1 MGRSASNDDRRGPLA
16 RARAPDGPRTP
27 GESPAKRDQDDHN
40 DPAVQPGAADGA
52 PPPGETGA
60 ARGLRKSTRD
70 AD

>member
-1 MGRSASNDDRRGPLA
+1 MGHSESNDDRRGP
-16 RARAPDGPRTP
+16 RERERTPDGPRAP

-52 PPPGETGA
+52 PPRGDVGA
-60 ARGLRKSTRD
+60 ARGLRKSTRA